1 MAFPELATSYGM
13 LSGPAF
19 SVSYAI
25 AGIFMGLLVEKMS
38 RKKLLV
44 AAVLIFSA
52 STMVSSVTSSFYVLF
67 LMRFILGMFV
77 SATEP
82 AGFSM
87 LGDYFPKS
95 VRTTA
100 NAVLGTGAYL
110 GSGFSALLIMIVGSF
125 GWRAAYAFNGLLG
138 LAVGLI
144 GIFVIKEPERG
155 LFKKIED
162 EQSGEVAEP

>member
-1 MAFPELATSYGM
+1 
-13 LSGPAF
+13 
-19 SVSYAI
+19 
-25 AGIFMGLLVEKMS
+25 MGLLVDKMS

-44 AAVLIFSA
+44 SAILIWSA

-82 AGFSM
+82 AGYSM

-100 NAVLGTGAYL
+100 NAVVGTAAYI
-110 GSGFSALLIMIVGSF
+110 GSGLASLLIMIVS
-125 GWRAAYAFNGLLG
+125 
-138 LAVGLI
+138 
-144 GIFVIKEPERG
+144 
-155 LFKKIED
+155 
-162 EQSGEVAEP
+162 